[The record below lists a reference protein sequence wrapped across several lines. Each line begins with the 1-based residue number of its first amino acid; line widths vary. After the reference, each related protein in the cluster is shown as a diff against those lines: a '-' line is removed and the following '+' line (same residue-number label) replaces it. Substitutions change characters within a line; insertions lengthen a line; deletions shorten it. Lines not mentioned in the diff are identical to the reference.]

1 MIPYD
6 SVLARWYP
14 RLWCP
19 RYVPTKAYCA
29 FRLHLALHHTLT
41 CLTLSF
47 PYQQI
52 YLAHHQ
58 GKLSTNG
65 GRRTSSAVSK
75 IVALLDAVASI
86 EEKSAVSSTLIENR
100 NVATSVAHR
109 IQKRFT
115 ERLAGEYKCRGI
127 TIPNKFYLSLKAT
140 MIPKR
145 IKVNSFDMEDALKKA
160 LTKTER
166 DQLDTIGPFR
176 VTVDS
181 PSKRQ
186 KTWGSWISFRGNAG

>member
-1 MIPYD
+1 M
-6 SVLARWYP
+6 
-14 RLWCP
+14 
-19 RYVPTKAYCA
+19 KAYCA
-29 FRLHLALHHTLT
+29 SRLHLTLHHTLT

-47 PYQQI
+47 PYEQI

-75 IVALLDAVASI
+75 IVTLLDAVASI
-86 EEKSAVSSTLIENR
+86 EEKSAVSSTLNR
-100 NVATSVAHR
+100 VAATFVAHR

-115 ERLAGEYKCRGI
+115 ERLVGEYKRRNI
-127 TIPNKFYLSLKAT
+127 TIPNKFYRSLKAT

-145 IKVNSFDMEDALKKA
+145 IKVASVDMEDALKKA
-160 LTKTER
+160 LTKEER
-166 DQLDTIGPFR
+166 DGLDTIGPFR

-186 KTWGSWISFRGNAG
+186 KT

>member
-1 MIPYD
+1 M
-6 SVLARWYP
+6 
-14 RLWCP
+14 
-19 RYVPTKAYCA
+19 KAYCA

-41 CLTLSF
+41 RLTLSF

-52 YLAHHQ
+52 YLAHRQ
-58 GKLSTNG
+58 GKLSADG
-65 GRRTSSAVSK
+65 GRRTSSAVFK
-75 IVALLDAVASI
+75 IATLLDAVAST

-100 NVATSVAHR
+100 KTATNVAQR

-115 ERLAGEYKCRGI
+115 ERLVGEYKRRDI
-127 TIPNKFYLSLKAT
+127 RIPNKFYTSLKAT

-145 IKVNSFDMEDALKKA
+145 IKVDSVDMESDLKMA
-160 LTKTER
+160 LTKGER
-166 DQLDTIGPFR
+166 DYLDSIGPFR

-186 KTWGSWISFRGNAG
+186 KT